1 MDRPTMDDDF
11 FKSSESSVKQRIESF
26 ADELE
31 PISLAIPKSIEFG
44 CPAISAGVGSLLRT
58 LCTTIAAKH
67 VVDVGTGVGISAAWL
82 SLGLAEDGTITSI
95 DIESEYQKSAKELLN
110 IIGVNSNQVR
120 LLAGR
125 ANLVLSKLTD
135 NGYDLVFVD
144 VNQFDASALLED
156 AVRLIRNNGLLIVHG
171 VLSARENSA
180 KLLTELIHE
189 SDDFDSS
196 IIPLGQGLVVAA
208 RKS

>member
-1 MDRPTMDDDF
+1 
-11 FKSSESSVKQRIESF
+11 
-26 ADELE
+26 
-31 PISLAIPKSIEFG
+31 
-44 CPAISAGVGSLLRT
+44 VGSLLRT
-58 LCTTIAAKH
+58 LCTTIDAKH

>member
-11 FKSSESSVKQRIESF
+11 FKSSESSVKQGIESF

-31 PISLAIPKSIEFG
+31 PISLARPKSIELG

-58 LCTTIAAKH
+58 LCTTIDAKH